1 MKKLFLV
8 ALMAISTTA
17 FTATVQ
23 AAEEWGLPEEKISR
37 FEAKVVDV
45 LCELTGECPKG
56 CGGGKRQL
64 GLLNGNGKL
73 ILPLK
78 NSVAFAGAT
87 DELIDF
93 CGKQVIAD
101 GLLTTNRGYTVFVLQ
116 FVKEAPNGKWQ
127 RANRFTPKW
136 AKRNGIAPNSKKTNR
151 WFDHD
156 QKVRALIDKDGKLG
170 LGLKVDKEYLAKQ

>member
-1 MKKLFLV
+1 MRKLILS

-17 FTATVQ
+17 FATSAM

-45 LCELTGECPKG
+45 LCELTGDCPG
-56 CGGGKRQL
+56 NCGAGTRQL
-64 GLLNGNGKL
+64 GLIDGNGKL

-78 NSVAFAGAT
+78 NNVAFAGAA
-87 DELIDF
+87 DELSDF

-116 FVKEAPNGKWQ
+116 FVKEAPDGKWR
-127 RANRFTPKW
+127 RANRFTQKW
-136 AKRNGIAPNSKKTNR
+136 AKRNGIDPKSKQARR
-151 WFDHD
+151 WFAHD
-156 QKVRALIDKDGKLG
+156 PQVKAIIAKNGKLG
-170 LGLKVDKEYLAKQ
+170 LGLAADKAYEAKQ